1 MSIKQ
6 YVVFVFILWNV
17 FVFITYGVDKIK
29 AIKGRWRIPEKTL
42 LWESILFG
50 GLGAFLGGNFFH
62 HKTLKWYFRA
72 CWYLGIIINVV
83 FAYWYFMM
91 WK

>member
-17 FVFITYGVDKIK
+17 FVFITYGVDKIR
-29 AIKGRWRIPEKTL
+29 AIKGKWRIPEKTL

-50 GLGAFLGGNFFH
+50 GLGAFLGGSFFH
-62 HKTLKWYFRA
+62 HKTLKWYFR
-72 CWYLGIIINVV
+72 LVGILELSSMLFLPIGVL
-83 FAYWYFMM
+83 
-91 WK
+91 